1 MDIKEYI
8 ENIPMWSNKKNSLK
22 SIREFL
28 ANMDIKNNKKIPIIH
43 IAGTNGKG
51 SLCAYTSQILIDM
64 GYRVGTF
71 ISPHLVEINERI
83 CINMIPISDEEFGYL
98 AEFVREKTNL
108 LAEKNFVRPTYF
120 EFLFYM
126 AMKCFF
132 ESELDFIIL
141 ETGLGGLYDIT
152 NAIEEKDL
160 CIITSISKDHEKYLG
175 TSIEEIVSQ
184 KLGILRKNA
193 KLVYDDTSLQVKKEI
208 EKQILK
214 YKLKKALPLSD
225 FNKYIQDFEPEIE
238 LEGLNAAYKFR
249 NAALSI
255 LAIKELYDSAYLKEF
270 SLAQIRKSILSTTW
284 QGRMQEIQKGI
295 YIDGA
300 HNEDGILEFTK
311 TCKSI
316 CEKENKKALIL
327 LSSVADKDMLSMFK
341 NFKNIEKYIS
351 KIYISKMDNDRAASI
366 EEIKKNLTRYID
378 VEFVAKKSIKLA
390 FDTMLKDKKEDDLC
404 FCIGSLYMIGEI
416 LKYEKGQVNA
426 KF

>member
-108 LAEKNFVRPTYF
+108 LGEKNFVRPTYF

-225 FNKYIQDFEPEIE
+225 FNKYIQDFDPEIE
-238 LEGLNAAYKFR
+238 LEALNATYKFR

-351 KIYISKMDNDRAASI
+351 KIYISKIDNDRAASI

-378 VEFVAKKSIKLA
+378 VEFVAKESIKLA

>member
-108 LAEKNFVRPTYF
+108 LGEKNFVRPTYF

-238 LEGLNAAYKFR
+238 LEALNATYKFR

-255 LAIKELYDSAYLKEF
+255 LAIKELYDSAYIKEF
-270 SLAQIRKSILSTTW
+270 SLAKIRKSILSTTW

-378 VEFVAKKSIKLA
+378 VEFVAKESIKLA

>member
-108 LAEKNFVRPTYF
+108 LGEKNFVRPTYF

-238 LEGLNAAYKFR
+238 LEGLNATYKFR

-366 EEIKKNLTRYID
+366 EEIKKNLIRYID
-378 VEFVAKKSIKLA
+378 VEFVAKESIKLA